1 MRGDTG
7 RYLLFSFDS
16 CTNSKSFMTILHSFS
31 FFLSLILNYDYLFMR
46 LRPEELASREAM
58 IFKDP
63 IFMKSST
70 WVLSTSMLVSE
81 HFVGSGY
88 GQVTDAGYGSAYVF
102 LDITSETHFF
112 RPYDD

>member
-1 MRGDTG
+1 
-7 RYLLFSFDS
+7 
-16 CTNSKSFMTILHSFS
+16 
-31 FFLSLILNYDYLFMR
+31 MR

-88 GQVTDAGYGSAYVF
+88 GQVTDAGYGSAYVY
-102 LDITSETHFF
+102 LDITSRHICFDLTMTEYHISV
-112 RPYDD
+112 YCVYLM

>member
-1 MRGDTG
+1 
-7 RYLLFSFDS
+7 
-16 CTNSKSFMTILHSFS
+16 
-31 FFLSLILNYDYLFMR
+31 MR

-112 RPYDD
+112 FRPNDD

>member
-1 MRGDTG
+1 
-7 RYLLFSFDS
+7 
-16 CTNSKSFMTILHSFS
+16 
-31 FFLSLILNYDYLFMR
+31 
-46 LRPEELASREAM
+46 M

-112 RPYDD
+112 FDLTMTEYHTSVYCIYLM